1 MSAKVVSI
9 SGAGVCSMPRR
20 KCGNSKIKKT
30 AANQQAQGAGKNNAC
45 AFCMLHSTRAVRHNL
60 SHKKTGLGLARMFV
74 QNKVAE
80 LVVACGLQR
89 SVAECCSLVNV
100 LRAKGKVA
108 AVFYQQRSSHL
119 SLCPD
124 FNGGPNG
131 SITRWPIA
139 THNARAP
146 NNDDNAKVALELG
159 A

>member
-1 MSAKVVSI
+1 
-9 SGAGVCSMPRR
+9 MPRR
-20 KCGNSKIKKT
+20 KCGNSKT
-30 AANQQAQGAGKNNAC
+30 KNLRPTSKHRARAKSKPDALC
-45 AFCMLHSTRAVRHNL
+45 VPHSPRAVRHNL

-119 SLCPD
+119 SPCPD
-124 FNGGPNG
+124 FIGGPNV
-131 SITRWPIA
+131 SITRWPVA
-139 THNARAP
+139 TNDACAP
-146 NNDDNAKVALELG
+146 NDDDHAKVAVELG